1 MIGGFHLSI
10 LRAGAGAVALA
21 VSLAPRVSYADSDEE
36 PSFQNRTAQIGAAPT
51 PALVADEVHWYGWQP
66 LIVDGVSTALIGG
79 GTWFVVRAARTDTSA
94 SAVVLLAP
102 LSLGALGYLFGAPT
116 IHWIHGRLG
125 AGFASLGLR
134 VAAPLAGL
142 GVGALISG
150 VAGHDNTVGALIG
163 LVSGAGAAIV
173 VDDAFIARETVVEK
187 RSATLSVAPSIDGQ
201 RRGGGITFSGT
212 F

>member
-94 SAVVLLAP
+94 RSAISSVHRRSIGSMVGLARD
-102 LSLGALGYLFGAPT
+102 SRVSDY
-116 IHWIHGRLG
+116 
-125 AGFASLGLR
+125 ASLLPWQ
-134 VAAPLAGL
+134 VSASALSSLAL
-142 GVGALISG
+142 PV
-150 VAGHDNTVGALIG
+150 T
-163 LVSGAGAAIV
+163 
-173 VDDAFIARETVVEK
+173 TT
-187 RSATLSVAPSIDGQ
+187 RSAP
-201 RRGGGITFSGT
+201 
-212 F
+212 